1 MLELCQ
7 RGFENAEV
15 EWNDI
20 SKGFRPEENTLRDFD
35 EHYDNEL
42 QMRAYW
48 FRWNEI
54 MSAPESRG

>member
-1 MLELCQ
+1 M
-7 RGFENAEV
+7 

-20 SKGFRPEENTLRDFD
+20 SKGFRPEENTLRDYD

-48 FRWNEI
+48 IRWNEI
-54 MSAPESRG
+54 MSAPEARG